1 MYEKDEELKEL
12 IIRAKNGDMIAKE
25 KIVIRYERLLKK
37 VVLKA
42 TGSLDEDVV
51 AYCYKGILV
60 AIDKYDETVN
70 CSFTTF
76 VYNRIR
82 GVLSNDWANKTSQ
95 KRQILKHTISLE
107 TPLEGYGS
115 DGRDTLLHET
125 IEDKSDGYWGYKD
138 LFTDETNNVLKAVGM
153 LSESRQMIFG
163 LKYLEG
169 LTEKEI
175 AEKLG
180 LPKSK
185 INYQIR
191 LIRRTLGEI
200 MGMDVEIPGI
210 VSRKNQKRDR
220 AHLVKEFALP
230 KK

>member
-25 KIVIRYERLLKK
+25 EIVIRYERLLKK

-138 LFTDETNNVLKAVGM
+138 LFTDETNDIVKAVK
-153 LSESRQMIFG
+153 LLTESQQIVFKM
-163 LKYLEG
+163 KYLDG
-169 LTEKEI
+169 LTEEQV
-175 AEKLG
+175 AEQLDVTLG
-180 LPKSK
+180 KVR
-185 INYQIR
+185 YQIR
-191 LIRRTLGEI
+191 LIRRTLSEI
-200 MGMDVEIPGI
+200 MGVDANIPGI
-210 VSRKNQKRDR
+210 TSKKNQKRDR
-220 AHLVKEFALP
+220 SHLVKEFAIP

>member
-12 IIRAKNGDMIAKE
+12 ITRAKNGDMVAKE
-25 KIVIRYERLLKK
+25 EIVIRYERLLKK
-37 VVLKA
+37 VVFKA
-42 TGSLDEDVV
+42 TGELDEDVV

-82 GVLSNDWANKTSQ
+82 GVLSNDWENKNRY
-95 KRQILKHTISLE
+95 KRKATGHIVSLDS
-107 TPLEGYGS
+107 PLEGCNS
-115 DGRDTLLHET
+115 DGEDTLLHET

-138 LFTDETNNVLKAVGM
+138 LFTDETNDITKAVKL
-153 LSESRQMIFG
+153 LSESHQILFRM
-163 LKYLEG
+163 KYLDG
-169 LTEKEI
+169 LTDKQI
-175 AEKLG
+175 AEQLD
-180 LPKSK
+180 LSLTQV
-185 INYQIR
+185 NWQVR
-191 LIRRTLGEI
+191 LIRRTLSEI
-200 MGMDVEIPGI
+200 MGVDVHIPGT